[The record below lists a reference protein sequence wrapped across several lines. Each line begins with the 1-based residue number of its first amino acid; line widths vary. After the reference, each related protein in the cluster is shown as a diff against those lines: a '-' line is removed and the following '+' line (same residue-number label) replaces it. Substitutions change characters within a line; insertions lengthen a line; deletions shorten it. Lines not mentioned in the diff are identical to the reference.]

1 MDIFE
6 FAMQMEKDGE
16 EYYRQLAGKT
26 DVRGFAAIFTRLAEA
41 EVEHYKVLRQLK
53 KQQAADLPEAPLDDE
68 AKSIFSELKAKG
80 ELPAV
85 DPNAINAQVE
95 MYRHAQQLEKKSME
109 FYREKAEG
117 MDQST
122 AKALL
127 LRLADE
133 EKKHYWIL
141 DNIIESVSR
150 PDFGWIEF
158 AEWRH
163 ADEY

>member
-1 MDIFE
+1 MDLFE

-16 EYYRQLAGKT
+16 QYYRQLADKT
-26 DVRGFAAIFTRLAEA
+26 DVKGFTAIFTRMAEA
-41 EVEHYKVLRQLK
+41 EVRHYDTLRQLK
-53 KQQAADLPEAPLDDE
+53 EKQAADLPVVDDE
-68 AKSIFSELKAKG
+68 AQNIFAELKACAD
-80 ELPAV
+80 LPTV
-85 DPNAINAQVE
+85 DPNAINPQIE

-117 MDQST
+117 MDPS
-122 AKALL
+122 AARAVL
-127 LRLADE
+127 LRFAAE
-133 EKKHYWIL
+133 EEKHYWIL

-163 ADEY
+163 AEEY